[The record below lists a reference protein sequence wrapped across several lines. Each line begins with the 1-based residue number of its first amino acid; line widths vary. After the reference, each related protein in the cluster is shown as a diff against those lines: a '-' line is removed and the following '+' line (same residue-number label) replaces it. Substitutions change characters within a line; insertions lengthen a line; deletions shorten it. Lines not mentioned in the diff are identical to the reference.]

1 LNKLCTAAVVL
12 IEGKVMASDCWLIVG
27 LGNPGKEYEGTR
39 HNMGFMCADVLAQR
53 WTISMSDHKGLAKL
67 GKGILRLDGKQIR
80 FFLAKPLTFMN
91 ESGNAVASIA
101 AYYDID
107 PHQIVVIHDDMDLE
121 YGRIKVKS
129 GGSAGGH
136 NGIKSIDKSLG
147 SNAYGRVRLGVG
159 HAARQGDAHRN
170 TVNWVLGGFS
180 RDQKAQLPDFL
191 ADGADAA
198 ETLITHGLAAAQEN
212 FNGR

>member
-1 LNKLCTAAVVL
+1 
-12 IEGKVMASDCWLIVG
+12 MASDFWLIAG
-27 LGNPGKEYEGTR
+27 LGNPGSQYEGTR
-39 HNMGFMCADVLAQR
+39 HNMGFMCADVLAER
-53 WTISMSDHKGLAKL
+53 WSVSFSDHKGLAKL
-67 GKGILRLDGKQIR
+67 GKGILNLDGRRIR

-91 ESGNAVASIA
+91 ESGNAVSSIA
-101 AYYDID
+101 AYYDIA
-107 PHQIVVIHDDMDLE
+107 PERIIVIHDDMDLE
-121 YGRIKVKS
+121 FGRIKVKA

-147 SNAYGRVRLGVG
+147 SNRYARVRLGVG
-159 HAARQGDAHRN
+159 HSKRAGDAHRN

-180 RDQKAQLPDFL
+180 RDQQQALPDFL

-198 ETLITHGLAAAQEN
+198 ETIAVHTLAQAQEQ

>member
-1 LNKLCTAAVVL
+1 L
-12 IEGKVMASDCWLIVG
+12 IEGKEMASDCWLIVG
-27 LGNPGKEYEGTR
+27 LGNPGKQYEGTR
-39 HNMGFMCADVLAQR
+39 HNMGFMCADVIAQR
-53 WTISMSDHKGLAKL
+53 WSISMSDHKGLAKL
-67 GKGILRLDGKQIR
+67 GKGLLDLDGKHLR

-91 ESGNAVASIA
+91 ESGNAVASIT

-107 PHQIVVIHDDMDLE
+107 PRHVVVIHDDMDLE

-159 HAARQGDAHRN
+159 HSTRQGDAHRN

-180 RDQKAQLPDFL
+180 REQQAKLPEFL

-198 ETLITHGLAAAQEN
+198 ETLIVRGLAAAQES